1 MKGCFLESRLSH
13 LIFTQHQNLFINS
26 LAKKHSFGLGHL
38 NMKGKVLRIFIYC
51 NSTAFGL
58 DRLEPL
64 KRYLFMFSLLNI

>member
-13 LIFTQHQNLFINS
+13 LIFTNAKTSS
-26 LAKKHSFGLGHL
+26 LIPSPKNILLGWVT
-38 NMKGKVLRIFIYC
+38 MKGKVLRIFIYC